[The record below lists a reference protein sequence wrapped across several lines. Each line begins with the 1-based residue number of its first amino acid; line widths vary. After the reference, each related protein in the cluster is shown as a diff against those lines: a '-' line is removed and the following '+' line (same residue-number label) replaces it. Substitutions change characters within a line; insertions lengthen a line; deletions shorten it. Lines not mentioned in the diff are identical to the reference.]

1 MQLSET
7 VKLYLDKEQRALV
20 YNTMKE
26 YIRTVNGLVSFAVSG
41 NDMTGMTS
49 KDVSAALPSALKNQC
64 IRDARS
70 ILRKHKR
77 ESKRV
82 SAKNEM
88 LEKQGSTERIKE
100 PKVPVLKK
108 LCCYINNQNYRIKDG
123 KLQFPV
129 IVKGRSGRLSV
140 RTELTERQKDIFDSA
155 KFGTMRIV
163 VKNGK
168 IVAQIV
174 YEKTEA
180 ETKTDGNTMGID
192 LGIKCPAVSYTS
204 DGSVRFHGNGRKN
217 RYMRRHYASMRKRLQ
232 KEKHI
237 DAVKRIR
244 DKEQRIMKD
253 IDHKISRDII
263 ETARAHNVKVIKMER
278 LANIRSAT
286 RTSRK
291 NNHSLHSWSFYRLAQ
306 FIEYKAGLAGI
317 TVEYVDPKYTS
328 QTCPVC
334 GKINHAKDR
343 EYVCE
348 CGYHIHRDILGAIN
362 ICDSTEYVG
371 DRDIRHTA

>member
-1 MQLSET
+1 M
-7 VKLYLDKEQRALV
+7 
-20 YNTMKE
+20 
-26 YIRTVNGLVSFAVSG
+26 
-41 NDMTGMTS
+41 
-49 KDVSAALPSALKNQC
+49 SAALPSALKNQC

-100 PKVPVLKK
+100 RKVPVLKK

-129 IVKGRSGRLSV
+129 IVKGRSSRLSV

-168 IVAQIV
+168 IIAQIV

-204 DGSVRFHGNGRKN
+204 DGIVRFHGNGRKN

-232 KEKHI
+232 KG
-237 DAVKRIR
+237 KR
-244 DKEQRIMKD
+244 
-253 IDHKISRDII
+253 
-263 ETARAHNVKVIKMER
+263 
-278 LANIRSAT
+278 L
-286 RTSRK
+286 
-291 NNHSLHSWSFYRLAQ
+291 
-306 FIEYKAGLAGI
+306 
-317 TVEYVDPKYTS
+317 
-328 QTCPVC
+328 
-334 GKINHAKDR
+334 
-343 EYVCE
+343 
-348 CGYHIHRDILGAIN
+348 
-362 ICDSTEYVG
+362 
-371 DRDIRHTA
+371 